1 MRRTKIVCTIG
12 PASEK
17 PEQVRQLLLAGMDV
31 ARLNFSHGSH
41 AEHKRRIN
49 TLRAVAQEM
58 GRPLAIMLDN
68 RGPEIRLG
76 TFRGGQ
82 VKLAEGDVFVL
93 TTRPVT
99 GDRTQVHV
107 TYPDLPRDVRPG
119 QTILLADG
127 ALALEVL
134 ETTADE
140 VRCRVKN
147 GGELS
152 DRKKVNLPGTTVS
165 LPPLSEQDVKDLTF
179 GVENGV
185 DFVAASFIRKAED
198 VLEIRRVLEERGAD
212 IPIIAKIESREG
224 VANID
229 AILRVADG
237 VMVARGDLGIEIP
250 AEDVPL
256 IQKMIIRKANRLGKP
271 VITATQMLESMVTS
285 PRPTRAEAS
294 DVANAIL
301 DGSDAVM
308 LSEETATGNYPVEA
322 VATMARIAERA
333 EEALPYAEFLARSGG
348 SEDVSVTN
356 AISHATCA
364 MASALRAAA
373 ILVSTSSGYTA
384 RMVARN
390 RPAAPII
397 AVTPSEAVVRRLML
411 VWGVIPQWAP
421 ATANTDEMIDRAVDT
436 ALSHGYI
443 RQGDLVI
450 ITAGVPAGVAGTTN
464 LIKVQV
470 VGDILARGSGVGH
483 VGVSGQVSVVRSAAE
498 GERKFKRG
506 QILVTTAT
514 DRSLVPFMEQAAA
527 IITEEGGLGS
537 HAAVVG
543 FNLGIPVVVGVTGAC
558 DLLTDGVVVT
568 VDPVRGLIYRGRAQV
583 R

>member
-12 PASEK
+12 PASES
-17 PEQVRQLLLAGMDV
+17 PEMVRQLLAAGMDV

-58 GRPLAIMLDN
+58 GRPVAIMLDN

-76 TFRGGQ
+76 TFRGGRVNLQ
-82 VKLAEGDVFVL
+82 EGDIFTL
-93 TTRPVT
+93 TTEPVT
-99 GDRTQVHV
+99 GDRTRAFVN
-107 TYPDLPRDVRPG
+107 YPGLVRDVQPG
-119 QTILLADG
+119 QIVLLADG
-127 ALALEVL
+127 AIAMEVL
-134 ETTADE
+134 EVRGVE
-140 VRCRVKN
+140 VVCRVKN
-147 GGELS
+147 NGELS
-152 DRKKVNLPGTTVS
+152 DRKKVNLPGVS
-165 LPPLSEQDVKDLTF
+165 LSLPALSEQDLADLEF

-198 VLEIRRVLEERGAD
+198 VLEIRRVLEEKGAD

-224 VANID
+224 VTNID

-250 AEDVPL
+250 AEEVPL
-256 IQKMIIRKANRLGKP
+256 IQKMIIKKANRLGKP

-308 LSEETATGNYPVEA
+308 LSEETAAGRYPAEA

-333 EEALPYAEFLARSGG
+333 ETALPYAEIIRRWGG
-348 SEDVSVTN
+348 EEHTSVTD
-356 AISHATCA
+356 AISYATCSA
-364 MASALRAAA
+364 ASGLKAAA

-384 RMVARN
+384 RMVARY

-397 AVTPSEAVVRRLML
+397 AITPSETVARRLRL
-411 VWGVIPQWAP
+411 VWGVVPEWAP

-436 ALSHGYI
+436 ALHRGYI
-443 RQGDLVI
+443 RNGDLVV

-470 VGDILARGSGVGH
+470 VGDVLARGTGVGH
-483 VGVSGQVSVVRSAAE
+483 VGVSGQICLVKDAAE
-498 GERKFKRG
+498 GKRKFKRG
-506 QILVTTAT
+506 QILVTSAT
-514 DRSLVPFMEQAAA
+514 DRSLVPFMEEAAA
-527 IITEEGGLGS
+527 IITEEGGLTS

-543 FNLGIPVVVGVTGAC
+543 LNLGIPVVVGVEGAC
-558 DLLTDGVVVT
+558 ELFSDGMVVT
-568 VDPVRGLIYRGRAQV
+568 VDPARGLIYRGRAQV

>member
-12 PASEK
+12 PASET
-17 PEQVRQLLLAGMDV
+17 PEAVRGLLTAGMDV

-58 GRPLAIMLDN
+58 GRPLGIMLDN

-76 TFRGGQ
+76 TFRGGRIR
-82 VKLAEGDVFVL
+82 LEEGDTFTL
-93 TTRPVT
+93 TTEQVT
-99 GDRTQVHV
+99 GDRTRAYV
-107 TYPDLPRDVRPG
+107 TYSGLPRDVQPG

-127 ALALEVL
+127 AIALEVQ
-134 ETTADE
+134 EPRDKD
-140 VRCRVKN
+140 VVCRVKN
-147 GGELS
+147 GGELT
-152 DRKKVNLPGTTVS
+152 DRKKVNLPGSTVS
-165 LPPLSEQDVKDLTF
+165 LPALSEQDIADLVF
-179 GVENGV
+179 GIENGV
-185 DFVAASFIRKAED
+185 DFIAASFIRKAED
-198 VLEIRRVLEERGAD
+198 VLEIRRVLEEKEAD

-237 VMVARGDLGIEIP
+237 VMVARGDLGVEIP
-250 AEDVPL
+250 AEEVPL
-256 IQKMIIRKANRLGKP
+256 LQKLIIKKANRLGKP
-271 VITATQMLESMVTS
+271 VITATQMLESMVES

-308 LSEETATGNYPVEA
+308 LSEETATGRHPVEA
-322 VATMARIAERA
+322 VATMARIAERT
-333 EEALPYAEFLARSGG
+333 ETALPHAEMLGRRGLEG
-348 SEDVSVTN
+348 NVSVTD
-356 AISHATCA
+356 AISYATCSA
-364 MASALRAAA
+364 ASALKAAA
-373 ILVSTSSGYTA
+373 IVVSTSSGYTA
-384 RMVARN
+384 RMVARY

-397 AVTPSEAVVRRLML
+397 AITPSDAVVRRLLL
-411 VWGVIPQWAP
+411 VWGVVPEWAA

-436 ALSHGYI
+436 ALNRGYI
-443 RQGDLVI
+443 RQGDLVV

-470 VGDILARGSGVGH
+470 VGDVLARGSGVGH
-483 VGVSGQVSVVRSAAE
+483 VGVSGQVTLVRDAAE
-498 GERKFKRG
+498 GERKFRRG

-527 IITEEGGLGS
+527 IITEEAGLTS

-543 FNLGIPVVVGVTGAC
+543 LNLGIPVVVGVEGASK
-558 DLLTDGVVVT
+558 LLSDGMVVT